1 MADISVEK
9 LLRAI
14 PFFDPLNAQ
23 QLADLTEVGQV
34 LKAEGGSL
42 IFSEGEDSDCLY
54 VILSGRVRIE
64 ARMFDGTD
72 IELSL
77 LGSGEFFGESALT
90 DGEMRTTTVTTL
102 SEAEFFTL
110 TRSAFMHFL
119 SQSPLLISHI
129 IAGISQKLRSANE
142 QTLKQYQEKHALEQ
156 SLARQHDRVAARMVT
171 AITHEILKP
180 LTMIHS
186 MSQILSQDLLKEYL
200 DAPIGD
206 GQTLRQML
214 DATHL
219 IQNQMGHLQE
229 LLNIFQHMGLESVRE
244 TPETVILDKTL
255 HNLLDLYRMDRHS
268 QLKIDL
274 DVHYAAEQK
283 TWDGFPRLLSEVIHR
298 LLENIETHAYLKGE
312 GQVQISLKPTLLDN
326 RAAYEL
332 TVTDHGQGMTPEV
345 LCQACEL
352 FYTSNRE
359 GGHMGIGLAIA
370 ETLVTQA
377 LQGKFLISSS
387 PEDGTQIMLILPRKR
402 RIVWTGQPGDE

>member
-1 MADISVEK
+1 MADTSVEK
-9 LLRAI
+9 MLRAI
-14 PFFDPLNAQ
+14 PFFDPLDTQ

-34 LKAEGGSL
+34 LKAEGGSI
-42 IFSEGEDSDCLY
+42 IFSEGDDSDCLY

-64 ARMFDGTD
+64 ARIFDGTD

-77 LGSGEFFGESALT
+77 LGPGDFFGESALT
-90 DGEMRTTTVTTL
+90 HGEKRTATVTAL
-102 SEAEFFTL
+102 SESEFFTL
-110 TRSAFMHFL
+110 TRDAFMRFL
-119 SQSPLLISHI
+119 AQSPMLISHI

-142 QTLKQYQEKHALEQ
+142 QTLKQYQEKHALEK
-156 SLARQHDRVAARMVT
+156 SLERQHDRVAARMVT

-200 DAPIGD
+200 DTPVGD

-244 TPETVILDKTL
+244 TPETVILDKTIRE
-255 HNLLDLYRMDRHS
+255 LLDLYRMDRHS
-268 QLKIDL
+268 QLKIDFE
-274 DVHYAAEQK
+274 VHYAAEQK
-283 TWDGFPRLLSEVIHR
+283 PWDGFPRLLSEVLHR
-298 LLENIETHAYLKGE
+298 LLENIETHAYLNGE
-312 GQVQISLKPTLLDN
+312 GPVQISLKPTLLDN

-332 TVTDHGQGMTPEV
+332 TLSDQGSGMPPDV

-352 FYTSNRE
+352 FYTTDRE

-377 LQGKFLISSS
+377 LQGRFFIHSSL
-387 PEDGTQIMLILPRKR
+387 DAGTQIMIILPRKR
-402 RIVWTGQPGDE
+402 RIVWTGQSGDD

>member
-14 PFFDPLNAQ
+14 PFFNPLDNQ

-34 LKAEGGSL
+34 VKAEGGSL

-64 ARMFDGTD
+64 ARIFDGTD
-72 IELSL
+72 IALSI
-77 LGSGEFFGESALT
+77 LGPGDFFGESALT
-90 DGEMRTTTVTTL
+90 DGEKRTATVTAIHG
-102 SEAEFFTL
+102 SEFFTL

-119 SQSPLLISHI
+119 SQSPMLISHI

-142 QTLKQYQEKHALEQ
+142 QTLQQYREKHALEQ
-156 SLARQHDRVAARMVT
+156 SLERQHDRVAARMVT

-200 DAPIGD
+200 DTPVGD

-219 IQNQMGHLQE
+219 IQSQMGHLQE

-244 TPETVILDKTL
+244 TPETVVLDKTL
-255 HNLLDLYRMDRHS
+255 RDILDLYRMDRHS
-268 QLKIDL
+268 QLKVDFE
-274 DVHYAAEQK
+274 VHYAAEQK
-283 TWDGFPRLLSEVIHR
+283 PWDGFPRLLTEVLHR
-298 LLENIETHAYLKGE
+298 LLENTETHAYLNGD
-312 GQVQISLKPTLLDN
+312 GPVQISLKPTLLDN

-332 TVTDHGQGMTPEV
+332 TVTDQGVGMTPEV
-345 LCQACEL
+345 LCRACEL
-352 FYTSNRE
+352 FYTSDRE

-377 LQGKFLISSS
+377 LQGKFLITSN
-387 PEDGTQIMLILPRKR
+387 PEDGTQVMMILPRKR